1 MSSEGKAG
9 CESPSDRPTLFD
21 SEVQG
26 DSRYGRPVIIKA
38 SHRDAATLAE
48 LNQLLRDSYAIVRHW
63 RHPHILQPLDCFE
76 TGGRVHL
83 VHPALRD
90 AQPLSL
96 DHLRESGTFILASLF
111 GAVEFV
117 HQMGYVHCDLK
128 AENILV
134 VSRGGRLWP
143 YVTDFDFA
151 TPIGT
156 LPNARIFGSPL
167 HIAPEILRDEIVLPQ
182 SDFYSLGAMLLLLC
196 HRDRQVALDQLGKM
210 ASGKREQVALEETDL
225 AAGVNEYAPMLRSL
239 LSPLHSQRP
248 TSLGQELAAII
259 GGDIVA
265 RYERELLWNLTRTRF
280 AQHSQRSGDGE
291 LLSSFVRQTALIF
304 GIPEELMK
312 AADDLRRLKPVAAY
326 RIARSQ
332 LRSSE
337 VTRVAR
343 YWQVSLDFVR
353 AGQLLKD
360 LERATTGSVDAE
372 SGEPQGWLRSALRE
386 RARRRHLHAAVLFEA
401 AINHPGLLTASQL
414 AAAKLKLAATLRAL
428 RYASEAN
435 RLIREVNAQYELP
448 LQKRV
453 TVLVAIA
460 DQFDFSTELGERLR
474 ILRQAYNLARRGGM
488 TFRRFRIAEK
498 QLFLLSHRGRTAAA
512 LKRCKALLRFAEKVR
527 CTGGVNYMANAL
539 GCFLNE
545 TGKVNEARDVLV
557 AARER
562 LAREADLLKIPMGIN
577 IMNSDTFLGNYSQV
591 IELGHKVS
599 NELAGIFDQG
609 PVIYLEENALHAHI
623 MLGNFDEAEG
633 CLARYRA
640 NALMRA
646 DRGGVTHS
654 FILAGWLALRRGQI
668 SMAQVQLEN
677 ARRLLR
683 NASGVRFAA
692 TVLYYLGTIYL
703 MNGNTGV
710 ARDFAVEIERLTAG
724 GGHQVFRIDGRLL
737 EILATCE
744 DSEAKRAA
752 QLGSL
757 ARQAAALDYLMPACL
772 AVSHVLAGH
781 TLGEIPQV
789 LAEQSR
795 LRSYIRESGG
805 LLAKAVLA
813 HLRARGIE
821 ALPAAGTQL
830 DELKLALGYYRRGGF
845 LIQAYNVCRELAEYY
860 DRNSRHISRLR
871 FLEEA
876 KRIAEQMNNDS
887 LVTECEVEITDVRA
901 AYASKSAADLL
912 LEVSEIFRSISDY
925 RLVVQQLLNLA
936 LSETGAER
944 GAILLAIEGGTNLRV
959 EAVRDLDDASIKDV
973 ITVSRTVM
981 QRAFERRE
989 PVFVDDAYA
998 DQRTSSLPSVLAH
1011 NILSI
1016 ACVPL
1021 VSADRVAGVLY
1032 LDHHSVPGIF
1042 HEEERR
1048 FIEAISNLVGSALV
1062 HARAVR
1068 AAQAEQ
1074 NEYVLSDKSRGK
1086 GTLLITRNAEMQ
1098 SLFNGLPLVARSNAS
1113 VLLLGETGTGKEVIA
1128 RLIHQQSNY
1137 REGPFISVNCAN
1149 LSGDLTDSI
1158 LFGIDKGAAS
1168 GVTGHE
1174 GKLEAADGGTLFLDE
1189 VAELP
1194 LETQAK
1200 LLRAIENKE
1209 FTRVRSNRTISVDV
1223 RIIAAT
1229 NQVLETVIKQGRFRH
1244 DLHHRISTLSI
1255 NLIPLRERPEDIPI
1269 LTSHFFEL
1277 LAPGQ
1282 DFQLSPQAMKVF
1294 LNYDW
1299 PGNIRELRRT
1309 IERIVALLDPGTVR
1323 PDDLKQRVGGV
1334 TIWQGK
1340 IESVPVAESFRARR
1354 GRAEREELLAM
1365 LEKHNYNQSAAARE
1379 LGLAISTFQ
1388 RLLKKHGI
1396 DPSRPPLSKEQVLKA
1411 LKSCRGRFRE
1421 AARLLRIQVA
1431 ILKKLM
1437 NEFGIDPTDIS

>member
-1 MSSEGKAG
+1 MSGKGNVGFENPSE
-9 CESPSDRPTLFD
+9 RPTLFE
-21 SEVQG
+21 SEIQV
-26 DSRYGRPVIIKA
+26 DSRYGRPVIVKA
-38 SHRDAATLAE
+38 PQRDAASLSE
-48 LNQLLRDSYAIVRHW
+48 LNQLLRGSYAIVRHW

-76 TGGRVHL
+76 ADNRVHV

-90 AQPLSL
+90 AKPLSL
-96 DHLRESGTFILASLF
+96 ELMREHGTPILAALF
-111 GAVEFV
+111 NAVEFV

-128 AENILV
+128 AENILIV
-134 VSRGGRLWP
+134 RRGGRLWP
-143 YVTDFDFA
+143 FVTDFDFA

-196 HRDRQVALDQLGKM
+196 HRDRRIALDQLGKM

-225 AAGVNEYAPMLRSL
+225 TDGMNEYASMIRSL
-239 LSPLHSQRP
+239 LAPLHSQRP

-259 GGDIVA
+259 GGDIAA

-280 AQHSQRSGDGE
+280 AQHSQRSGGSE
-291 LLSSFVRQTALIF
+291 IISSFVRQTALIF
-304 GIPEELMK
+304 GVPEELVK
-312 AADDLRRLKPVAAY
+312 AADGLRLSKAVAAY

-343 YWQVSLDFVR
+343 YWQVSLDFCR
-353 AGQLLKD
+353 AGQVLKD
-360 LERATTGSVDAE
+360 LEHATTGSVSAE
-372 SGEPQGWLRSALRE
+372 CGEPQRWLRTALRE
-386 RARRRHLHAAVLFEA
+386 RVRRRYLHAAVLLEA
-401 AINHPGLLTASQL
+401 AINHPGLLTDSQL

-435 RLIREVNAQYELP
+435 RLIREVNARHELP

-460 DQFDFSTELGERLR
+460 DQFDLSTELSERLR

-498 QLFLLSHRGRTAAA
+498 QLFLQSYRGRTVTA
-512 LKRCKALLRFAEKVR
+512 LKRCEALLRFAEKIR
-527 CTGGVNYMANAL
+527 CSGGVNYMANAL

-545 TGKVNEARDVLV
+545 TGKVNEARDVLL
-557 AARER
+557 AARDR

-591 IELGHKVS
+591 IELGSKVS
-599 NELAGIFDQG
+599 NELTGIFDQG
-609 PVIYLEENALHAHI
+609 PAIYLEENALHAHI
-623 MLGNFDEAEG
+623 MLGNFDEAEK
-633 CLARYRA
+633 CVARYRA

-646 DRGGVTHS
+646 DRGGVTRS
-654 FILAGWLALRRGQI
+654 LILAGWLALRRGQI

-677 ARRLLR
+677 ARRLLSTSSSSR
-683 NASGVRFAA
+683 DAA
-692 TVLYYLGTIYL
+692 TVLYYLGTTYL
-703 MNGNTGV
+703 LNGDNDV
-710 ARDFAVEIERLTAG
+710 ARDFAAEIARLTAAG
-724 GGHQVFRIDGRLL
+724 ANRIFQLDGELL
-737 EILATCE
+737 SILATIGNE
-744 DSEAKRAA
+744 SPEFAGRLAA
-752 QLGSL
+752 L
-757 ARQAAALDYLMPACL
+757 ARKAADGGYLMPACL
-772 AVSHVLAGH
+772 AVSHVLTGRSF
-781 TLGEIPQV
+781 GEALAV
-789 LAEQSR
+789 LQEQPRLSR
-795 LRSYIRESGG
+795 YIHESGG

-821 ALPAAGTQL
+821 ALPPDGTRL

-845 LIQAYNVCRELAEYY
+845 LIQAYCVCRELADYY
-860 DRNSRHISRLR
+860 DRSARHISRLR

-887 LVTECEVEITDVRA
+887 LASQCEAEIAEIRA

-912 LEVSEIFRSISDY
+912 FEVSEIFRSISDY

-936 LSETGAER
+936 ISETGAER

-959 EAVRDLDDASIKDV
+959 EAVRDLDDTSITDV

-989 PVFVDDAYA
+989 PVFVDDAYS
-998 DQRTSSLPSVLAH
+998 DQRTSELPSVLAH

-1021 VSADRVAGVLY
+1021 VSGDRVAGVLY

-1042 HEEERR
+1042 HEEEQRL
-1048 FIEAISNLVGSALV
+1048 IEAISNLVGSALV

-1149 LSGDLTDSI
+1149 LSGDLTDSV

-1209 FTRVRSNRTISVDV
+1209 FTRVRSNRTVSVDV

-1229 NQVLETVIKQGRFRH
+1229 NQALETLIQQGRFRH
-1244 DLHHRISTLSI
+1244 DLHQRISTLSI
-1255 NLIPLRERPEDIPI
+1255 KLIPLRERPEDIPI
-1269 LTSHFFEL
+1269 LANHFFEL
-1277 LAPGQ
+1277 LASGQ
-1282 DFQLSPQAMKVF
+1282 EFQLSPQAMKIF

-1299 PGNIRELRRT
+1299 PGNIRELRQT
-1309 IERIVALLDPGTVR
+1309 IERIIALLDPGTVR

-1340 IESVPVAESFRARR
+1340 VESGPVTESFRARR
-1354 GRAEREELLAM
+1354 GRAERDELLST

-1396 DPSRPPLSKEQVLKA
+1396 DPSRPSLSKSQVINA
-1411 LKSCRGRFRE
+1411 LKSCRGKFRE
-1421 AARLLRIQVA
+1421 TARLLRIQVA
-1431 ILKKLM
+1431 ILKKLLD
-1437 NEFGIDPTDIS
+1437 EFGIDPTKID